1 MIIIALILTTL
12 TKTYAAY
19 SSVRGMASLLSTSSS
34 SVARSLGR
42 YHGFVILL
50 YNVL

>member
-1 MIIIALILTTL
+1 MIIIAFILATL

-19 SSVRGMASLLSTSSS
+19 SSVRGMASLSNSSS

-50 YNVL
+50 YSVL